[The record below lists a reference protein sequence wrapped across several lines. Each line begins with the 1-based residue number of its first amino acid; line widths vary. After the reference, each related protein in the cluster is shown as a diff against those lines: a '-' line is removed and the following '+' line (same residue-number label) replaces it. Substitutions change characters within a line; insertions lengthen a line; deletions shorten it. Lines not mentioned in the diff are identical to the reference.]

1 VAVTAPAR
9 RAVATVAV
17 GLLVLSGVAASCGD
31 DESSST
37 STTIESK
44 GAGSSGSG
52 SSSDSSSSGSSSSDS
67 STSDSEFAEEIQA
80 RGEPTMSKVDG
91 PVTELQI
98 IDDVVGTGKAATAD
112 STVSVQYSGVLA
124 ADGSEFDSS
133 WSRGQPVEFPL
144 SGVIQ
149 GWSEGL
155 IGMKEGGRRTL
166 IIPAEMAYGSQ
177 GRPGIPADS
186 ALVFTVDL
194 EQVS

>member
-1 VAVTAPAR
+1 
-9 RAVATVAV
+9 
-17 GLLVLSGVAASCGD
+17 
-31 DESSST
+31 
-37 STTIESK
+37 
-44 GAGSSGSG
+44 
-52 SSSDSSSSGSSSSDS
+52 
-67 STSDSEFAEEIQA
+67 
-80 RGEPTMSKVDG
+80 MSKVDG

-166 IIPAEMAYGSQ
+166 IIPAEMAHGSQ